1 MADVLSFRRFVLAVG
16 LVVAAQ
22 AAAAFGFEDV
32 AARAKALAAQP
43 SKPFVN
49 RMPKELQDIDYDGYR
64 DIRFRADRSLWRA
77 EKLPFEVMFF
87 HQGRAVPEPIR
98 VNVVEPSGE
107 REIAFDTGLFDYG
120 NNKFDLQ
127 RFKEVGFNG
136 LRIHHQLNSPKY
148 KDELV
153 VFQGASYFRALGKG
167 HHYGLSARGLA
178 VDTAEASGEE
188 FPRFVEY
195 WLERPKA
202 GAPSVT
208 LYALLDSK
216 RVSGAYRFVIQPG
229 VETVMTVTSRLFT
242 REPIRKLGIAPL
254 TSMYQFGENQPGKD
268 DFRPEVHDSDGL
280 SIQTGEGEWIWRP
293 LVNPRRLLVTA
304 FGVADPKGFGLLQR
318 DRNALSYEDPEAL
331 YERRPSAWI
340 EPIGAWGRGR
350 VELVQIP
357 TPDETN
363 DNIVAYWV
371 PEKIAAPG
379 QPIDF
384 SYRIRWQGA
393 GPVPADKGTVVQSR
407 RGRGFVRR
415 ADSDV
420 NFVVDFD
427 GGALKGLAADE
438 PVEPV
443 VWVDNNAEVRERL
456 LFKNRTSGAWR
467 MTVRLKRVDA
477 GKPVEM
483 RAYLKQQQKVLTETW
498 SYIVPAEPERP

>member
-1 MADVLSFRRFVLAVG
+1 MADVHAFLRLAVA
-16 LVVAAQ
+16 LALAAAAQ
-22 AAAAFGFEDV
+22 GAAAFGFEDV
-32 AARAKALAAQP
+32 SARAKSLAGQP
-43 SKPFVN
+43 YKPFVN
-49 RMPKELQDIDYDGYR
+49 RMPKELQEIDYDGYR
-64 DIRFRADRSLWRA
+64 DIRFRADRALWRA

-87 HQGRAVPEPIR
+87 HQGRAVPEPIKI
-98 VNVVEPSGE
+98 NVIEPAGE
-107 REIAFDTGLFDYG
+107 RTIAFDPSLFDYG

-127 RFKEVGFNG
+127 RFSEVGFNG
-136 LRIHHQLNSPKY
+136 LRLHTQLNSPKY

-202 GAPSVT
+202 NATAVT

-216 RVSGAYRFVIQPG
+216 RVAGAFRFTVVPG
-229 VETVMTVTSRLFT
+229 AETAMTVTARLFA

-254 TSMYQFGENQPGKD
+254 TSMYQFGENQPGRD

-293 LVNPRRLLVTA
+293 LVNPRRLLVTS
-304 FGVADPKGFGLLQR
+304 FGMNDLKGFGLMQR
-318 DRNALSYEDPEAL
+318 DRNPLSYEDPEAL

-371 PEKIAAPG
+371 PAQLPAPG

-384 SYRIRWQGA
+384 AYRIRWQGA
-393 GPVPADKGTVVQSR
+393 GTAPADKGTVTQSR

-427 GGALKGLAADE
+427 GGALRGLAPED
-438 PVEPV
+438 PIEPV

-467 MTVRLKRVDA
+467 MTVRLKRIDA
-477 GKPVEM
+477 GKPVEL